1 MMCAINVK
9 LAPSRDAILS
19 DNPSRLTGFW
29 LFLLALVTRL
39 VFLFLAGNNG
49 TDAWERYLIARS
61 WLQDPSHLPSE
72 VWLPMH
78 FWLLGASLFVW
89 NSEWAPRLL
98 TVFFGALTALPY
110 WGLLRRVFN
119 PRVAFWSTLVFAF
132 FGLHIAYSVTTSS
145 EGPTIFFLVFGCYA
159 WVRFREEEEWRWAL
173 LSGLAFSAASL
184 CRVEPWLYIPVLTL
198 GLLERSPN
206 SAAAWPTRK
215 AWLRMIGFAA
225 FASVGAVGW
234 MTYSLLKWR
243 DPFAVATRS
252 AWLSAH
258 LNIHQPLLN
267 RMIAVPGALFVTLSP
282 FILVLAIIGLIWTL
296 LRAELPAFAIA
307 ALVLILV
314 AVNFYTSVTKN
325 STMARYTLV
334 YSWLLIPFA
343 FEALQSLSLRWPWS
357 GNRKTFASVILFFL
371 IWQAGIIVGAQYGPP
386 AIADKLASV
395 SPTLPLSV
403 ELRSLVLWL
412 RTNRTPQDALIFDD
426 FNYEAM
432 DVIRYAHIPSSKY
445 FQVPYLVDPTV
456 VEKQVVD
463 FVESQHPRFLVYS
476 PSGLLRRIWPLD
488 GQTEIDLAKPRVRL
502 KERWQQH
509 DWEVYEIEYPTQ
521 ENKLPLR

>member
-9 LAPSRDAILS
+9 LAPSRDAVLS

-61 WLQDPSHLPSE
+61 WLQAPSHLPSE

-78 FWLLGASLFVW
+78 FWFLGASLFVW
-89 NSEWAPRLL
+89 NSEWAARLL
-98 TVFFGALTALPY
+98 TVLFGALTALPY
-110 WGLLRRVFN
+110 WGLFRRVFN
-119 PRVAFWSTLVFAF
+119 SRVAFWSTLVFAF

-234 MTYSLLKWR
+234 MSYSFLKWG

-258 LNIHQPLLN
+258 LNIHQPLLH

-307 ALVLILV
+307 ALVLILI
-314 AVNFYTSVTKN
+314 AANLYTSLTKN

-343 FEALQSLSLRWPWS
+343 FEALQSSSLRWPWLGS
-357 GNRKTFASVILFFL
+357 RKAFAGITLFFL
-371 IWQAGIIVGAQYGPP
+371 VWQAGTIVGAQYGPP
-386 AIADKLASV
+386 TIADKLSSV

-412 RTNRTPQDALIFDD
+412 RTNRTPEDAVIIDD
-426 FNYEAM
+426 FNYEAS
-432 DVIRYAHIPSSKY
+432 DVIRYARIPQTQY
-445 FQVPYLVDPTV
+445 YRVPYLVSSSLV
-456 VEKQVVD
+456 QKQVQE
-463 FVESQHPRFLVYS
+463 FLANKHPRFLVFS
-476 PSGLLRRIWPLD
+476 PQGQLGSVWALD
-488 GQTEIDLAKPRVRL
+488 KSSDIQFDHSDARL
-502 KERWQQH
+502 DRRWQQGS
-509 DWEVYEIEYPTQ
+509 WEIFEIRYE
-521 ENKLPLR
+521 ENTN